1 MGLLSGLF
9 GKKKK
14 MPAPPAYVAPA
25 KPVGALENF
34 ERFNGLTP
42 WRQASAEAATQA
54 ATRLGKPRSGLLSM
68 LVSQAQN
75 ELALGGQLNAEE
87 VRAASQAGAA
97 GAQMRGLN
105 GSPQGALMRILSR
118 AAASNNRMRER
129 QGFAA
134 QVAGMENEAAG
145 LDLNTLAG
153 AQQGA
158 LGAFGLAEGVRQFD
172 IEREDSV
179 TNDRNSYNMNIY
191 SAQSQQTAA
200 ANKSRSS
207 GIGGLLGGIGSI
219 LGSI

>member
-1 MGLLSGLF
+1 MGLFSGLF

-14 MPAPPAYVAPA
+14 KSGSEMTWRRPPQ
-25 KPVGALENF
+25 PVSALDNF
-34 ERFNGLTP
+34 ERYKGLTP
-42 WRQASAEAATQA
+42 WRDAAAAAATGA
-54 ATRLGKPRSGLLSM
+54 AERLGRSRSGLLSS
-68 LVSQAQN
+68 LVMQAQN
-75 ELALGGQLNAEE
+75 DLALGGQLNAEE

-97 GAQMRGLN
+97 GAQTRGLN

-158 LGAFGLAEGVRQFD
+158 LGGYDFAEGIRRFD
-172 IEREDSV
+172 TERED
-179 TNDRNSYNMNIY
+179 TMTFNENQFNIDKY
-191 SAQSQQTAA
+191 TADKNASAA
-200 ANKSRSS
+200 KSSGRSS
-207 GIGGLLGGIGSI
+207 GIGGAIGGLLSA
-219 LGSI
+219 L